1 MVIGT
6 CYFASYITKGSLSL
20 VSKFSNNL
28 SKGLLVLTDDA
39 DYINQREY
47 DHIQKP
53 RNVFVGLGDGLK
65 GAFTSVASGV
75 VGIYQKPRDGARKG
89 KLRGFLKG
97 TYYGLVGVVIKP
109 ISGSLD
115 LIVKT
120 SEGIQQ

>member
-1 MVIGT
+1 
-6 CYFASYITKGSLSL
+6 

-47 DHIQKP
+47 EHIQKP
-53 RNVFVGLGDGLK
+53 RNVINGLGDGLK
-65 GAFTSVASGV
+65 GAFTAVASGV

-97 TYYGLVGVVIKP
+97 GYYGLVGVVIKP

-120 SEGIQQ
+120 SEGL